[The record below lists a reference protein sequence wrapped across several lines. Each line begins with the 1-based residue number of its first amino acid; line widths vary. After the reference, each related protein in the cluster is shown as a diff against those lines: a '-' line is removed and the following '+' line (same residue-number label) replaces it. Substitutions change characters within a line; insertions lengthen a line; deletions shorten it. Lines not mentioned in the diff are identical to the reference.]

1 MARIKI
7 ELPDSFIFTTEITVR
22 ITDLNYA
29 NHLGNDSLLSIVHE
43 ARQRFLFSLGF
54 SEMDI
59 EGVGTIM
66 SDVAI
71 VYQSQSHFADILHI
85 SIGIKD
91 ISRSSLDLIYLISNK
106 NTEIKVATIKT
117 GMVFFDYV
125 KQRPV
130 SIPKSFLK
138 AITVEE

>member
-7 ELPDSFIFTTEITVR
+7 DLPDSYIFTTEIAVR

-43 ARQRFLFSLGF
+43 TRQRFFISLGF

-59 EGVGTIM
+59 EGIGTIM
-66 SDVAI
+66 SDVVI
-71 VYQSQSHFADILHI
+71 VYQSQSHFSDILHI

-91 ISRSSLDLIYLISNK
+91 VSRSTLDLIYLIINK
-106 NTEIKVATIKT
+106 ATGKKVATVKT
-117 GMVFFDYV
+117 GMVFFNYL

-138 AITVEE
+138 K